1 MSAAVYAALCLAVE
15 PGLEFERVG
24 LRLSIADDGA
34 GLPDDYA
41 TRGQGF
47 RNMREEAERLGGR
60 LVVET
65 NGSEWRTAVTCE
77 LPYRHM
83 RGGS

>member
-1 MSAAVYAALCLAVE
+1 
-15 PGLEFERVG
+15 
-24 LRLSIADDGA
+24 
-34 GLPDDYA
+34 
-41 TRGQGF
+41 
-47 RNMREEAERLGGR
+47 MREEAERLGGR

-65 NGSEWRTAVTCE
+65 SGSQWRNAVTCV

>member
-1 MSAAVYAALCLAVE
+1 M
-15 PGLEFERVG
+15 
-24 LRLSIADDGA
+24 SIADDGT

-47 RNMREEAERLGGR
+47 RNMGEEAERMGGR

-65 NGSEWRTAVTCE
+65 SWSEWRTAVTCV
-77 LPYRHM
+77 LPYERM
-83 RGGS
+83 GRGS

>member
-1 MSAAVYAALCLAVE
+1 M
-15 PGLEFERVG
+15 
-24 LRLSIADDGA
+24 SIADDGT

-47 RNMREEAERLGGR
+47 RNMGEEAERMGGR

-65 NGSEWRTAVTCE
+65 SWSEWRTA
-77 LPYRHM
+77 
-83 RGGS
+83 